1 MLSEK
6 NKEYFKELLTKRL
19 NELLN
24 EANKTVSGMTDQR
37 ENYPD
42 PTDRASMESD
52 RNFTLRIRDRE
63 RKLISKIR
71 EALDKIEEGT
81 FGICEECGEEIS
93 TKRLEAR
100 PVTSLCIECKK
111 KQENE
116 EKVRG
121 L

>member
-6 NKEYFKELLTKRL
+6 KKEYFKELLTKRL

-71 EALDKIEEGT
+71 DALDKIEEGT
-81 FGICEECGEEIS
+81 FGICEEYGEKIS
-93 TKRLEAR
+93 EKKMEAR
-100 PVTSLCIECKK
+100 PVTTLCIEYKK

-121 L
+121 I